1 MEMEVMRMVFEIMR
15 IEVEMVMTLWEYP
28 NGNIYG
34 KRVTAIFGVSIGWCQ
49 NILSSNDVIWFF
61 SIQLQWRW
69 SVWWHI
75 DVRYAEDTDNDND
88 MFHNILLFIR
98 FRKKRYITNKEN
110 DNDMFDEML
119 LYVIQLK
126 LKMVMKMTM
135 FDEILLYVTQ
145 QTGQTAHSLSL

>member
-1 MEMEVMRMVFEIMR
+1 MLYDFSVYNYNDDGVFDDILMYG
-15 IEVEMVMTLWEYP
+15 MQKTLTMTMTCFI
-28 NGNIYG
+28 IYCCY
-34 KRVTAIFGVSIGWCQ
+34 TFQ
-49 NILSSNDVIWFF
+49 
-61 SIQLQWRW
+61 
-69 SVWWHI
+69 
-75 DVRYAEDTDNDND
+75 
-88 MFHNILLFIR
+88 
-98 FRKKRYITNKEN
+98 KKHYITNKEN

>member
-1 MEMEVMRMVFEIMR
+1 
-15 IEVEMVMTLWEYP
+15 
-28 NGNIYG
+28 
-34 KRVTAIFGVSIGWCQ
+34 
-49 NILSSNDVIWFF
+49 
-61 SIQLQWRW
+61 
-69 SVWWHI
+69 
-75 DVRYAEDTDNDND
+75 
-88 MFHNILLFIR
+88 MFHNILLLYVSE
-98 FRKKRYITNKEN
+98 KKRYITNKEN